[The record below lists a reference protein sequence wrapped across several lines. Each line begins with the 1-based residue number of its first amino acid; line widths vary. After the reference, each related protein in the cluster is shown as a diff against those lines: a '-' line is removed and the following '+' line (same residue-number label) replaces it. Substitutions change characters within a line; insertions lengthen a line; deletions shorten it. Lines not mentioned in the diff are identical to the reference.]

1 MKLLILAS
9 AIAVTLSSVATASER
24 IVGQELVGTP
34 MPAHAP
40 QSSVA
45 AIKLAMGPTSAPQK
59 PGGVGEGSN
68 ETPKPHKTPK
78 HKHQAT

>member
-24 IVGQELVGTP
+24 IVGQDSLSASAP
-34 MPAHAP
+34 AP

-68 ETPKPHKTPK
+68 ETPKPHKKPK
-78 HKHQAT
+78 YKHQAT